1 MPGRSRLSI
10 EAYAS
15 AFKKKSRM
23 IRWRVSCNLVAA
35 LALVARVVRG
45 RRFWRR
51 QPFAAKAPLRETSA
65 SPRPRPEWARLIY
78 GDKKLCSL
86 VLPIKVFAIRCCT
99 LRYDP
104 IYLPIQGNYLFE
116 RSMSHSVELIVNGYV
131 RLNDRDALQ
140 ALLAHRRELLRQ
152 LKSVTGVD
160 PRQAV
165 AQVSQEIAVIEA
177 GLATIAPE

>member
-1 MPGRSRLSI
+1 
-10 EAYAS
+10 
-15 AFKKKSRM
+15 
-23 IRWRVSCNLVAA
+23 
-35 LALVARVVRG
+35 
-45 RRFWRR
+45 
-51 QPFAAKAPLRETSA
+51 
-65 SPRPRPEWARLIY
+65 
-78 GDKKLCSL
+78 
-86 VLPIKVFAIRCCT
+86 
-99 LRYDP
+99 
-104 IYLPIQGNYLFE
+104 
-116 RSMSHSVELIVNGYV
+116 MSHSVELIVNGYV